1 MSFGMSLSIFNFPIE
16 EIVPL
21 RSIMF
26 DSIILF
32 LVPLDLNLFTTINN
46 PHIVNRVEIK
56 VISSYQHLQLKSQL
70 VGHWSMVVS

>member
-1 MSFGMSLSIFNFPIE
+1 MSLSIFNFPIE

-26 DSIILF
+26 NSIILF
-32 LVPLDLNLFTTINN
+32 LVPLDLNLFSTTINN